1 MRPAHMPGALRFN
14 DDTGTIMATKTDIK
28 QSEEWQKA
36 VDYSISDHDIERQR
50 KLLGHVEPSK
60 LREYI
65 QTATIDN
72 IRNFAAGAGD
82 DNPLF
87 HDPDY
92 ARGTRWG
99 SVIAPGTMVG
109 QIGSPMKGDPVSD
122 EIKALKKSLWK
133 GVHVF
138 VSGATWDWY
147 RPVFPGDTIY
157 SYNGDE
163 SVEVKQSE
171 FSGRSIIK
179 VRKDVK
185 INQRGEV
192 VAVYRILSV
201 LTERKTAAKKG
212 KYSAI
217 EPAQYTDADIEKI
230 DEIYA
235 GEQVQGAELRYFDD
249 VKVGDSLGKMAKGPL
264 TVTDVIVYHAGGYG
278 FVPYAPTVG
287 RMAYKNRKRIP
298 AFYVKNEYGVPDVA
312 QRLHWD
318 PTWAQAIGNP
328 MAYDYGVM
336 RESYLW
342 HYLNDWA
349 GDNGIIVRMHD
360 EIRKFN
366 YMGDTQFVSG
376 EVTGKR
382 EENGQ
387 NLVDVSVV
395 FINQRGDET
404 VRGTATIALPSK
416 DRIALYPAVPEELAQ
431 EASRMIA
438 RHWELSAKK
447 K

>member
-1 MRPAHMPGALRFN
+1 
-14 DDTGTIMATKTDIK
+14 MATKSPDDIK
-28 QSEEWQKA
+28 QSDEWQKA
-36 VDYSISDHDIERQR
+36 VDYAITDHDIERQE
-50 KLLGHVEPSK
+50 KLLGYMQAAK
-60 LREYI
+60 TREYI
-65 QTATIDN
+65 QTATTDN
-72 IRNFAAGAGD
+72 IRNFAHGTGD

-87 HDPDY
+87 CDPDY

-99 SVIAPGTMVG
+99 SVIAPGMMVG
-109 QIGSPMKGDPVSD
+109 QINSPMLGDPPSE
-122 EIKALKKSLWK
+122 EIKALRKSLWK

-138 VSGATWDWY
+138 VSGSQWNWY

-163 SVEVKQSE
+163 TSEVKQSE
-171 FSGRSIIK
+171 FSGRSIIS

-192 VAVYRILSV
+192 VAVYRILRV

-217 EPAQYTDADIEKI
+217 EPATYTDEDIAKI
-230 DEIYA
+230 DEVYA
-235 GEQVQGAELRYFDD
+235 SEVVRGSELRNFED
-249 VKVGDSLGKMAKGPL
+249 VQVGDSLGKMAKGPL

-287 RMAYKNRKRIP
+287 RLAHKNRKRIP

-318 PTWAQAIGNP
+318 PLWAQAIGNP

-349 GDNGIIVRMHD
+349 GDDGIITHVHD

-366 YMGDTQFVSG
+366 YMGDVQTITG

-382 EENGQ
+382 EEGGQ
-387 NLVDVSVV
+387 NLVDVKVI
-395 FINQRGDET
+395 FTNQRGDET
-404 VRGTATIALPSK
+404 VRATATIALPK
-416 DRIALYPAVPEELAQ
+416 KGGIAMYPEVPRDLAEEAAKMMQ
-431 EASRMIA
+431 
-438 RHWELSAKK
+438 RHWELSRKK
-447 K
+447 

>member
-1 MRPAHMPGALRFN
+1 
-14 DDTGTIMATKTDIK
+14 MATKSPDDIK
-28 QSEEWQKA
+28 QSDEWQKA
-36 VDYSISDHDIERQR
+36 VDYAITDNDIERQE
-50 KLLGHVEPSK
+50 KLLGYMQAAK
-60 LREYI
+60 TREYI
-65 QTATIDN
+65 QTATTDN
-72 IRNFAAGAGD
+72 IRNFAHGTGD

-87 HDPDY
+87 CDPEY

-99 SVIAPGTMVG
+99 SVIAPGMMVG
-109 QIGSPMKGDPVSD
+109 QINAPMLGDAPGD
-122 EIKALKKSLWK
+122 DIKALRKSLWK

-138 VSGATWDWY
+138 VSGSTWDWY

-163 SVEVKQSE
+163 TSEVKTSE
-171 FSGRSIIK
+171 FSGRSVIT

-192 VAVYRILSV
+192 VAVYRILRV

-212 KYSAI
+212 KYSAL
-217 EPAQYTDADIEKI
+217 EPATYTDEDIAKV
-230 DEIYA
+230 DEVYA
-235 GEQVQGAELRYFDD
+235 AEMVRGAETRSFDD
-249 VKVGDSLGKMAKGPL
+249 VQVGDSLGKMAKGPL

-287 RMAYKNRKRIP
+287 RLAHKNRKRIP

-318 PTWAQAIGNP
+318 PVWAQAIGNP

-349 GDNGIIVRMHD
+349 GDDGIITHVHD

-366 YMGDTQFVSG
+366 YMGDVQTITG

-382 EENGQ
+382 EEGGQ
-387 NLVDVSVV
+387 NLVDVKVI
-395 FINQRGDET
+395 FTNQRGDET
-404 VRGTATIALPSK
+404 VRATATIALPK
-416 DRIALYPAVPEELAQ
+416 KGGIAMYPEVPRDLAEEAAKMMQ
-431 EASRMIA
+431 
-438 RHWELSAKK
+438 RHWELSRKK
-447 K
+447 